1 MQRKLSQTELADKSG
16 VNLKSLSR
24 YELGTSV
31 PPADDLKQLADALQ
45 VSADSLL
52 TDDVAT
58 VKDME
63 LLRKFEVIRQLTGE
77 TRSVVN
83 TFLDSQAFKLACAGR
98 HGCFITWATCFLSWV
113 VGVNGIKMRFN

>member
-1 MQRKLSQTELADKSG
+1 MTIAERIRLIRQQRKLSQTELADRSG

-31 PPADDLKQLADALQ
+31 PPADALKLLA
-45 VSADSLL
+45 
-52 TDDVAT
+52 DDVAT

-63 LLRKFEVIRQLTGE
+63 LLRKFEVIQELTGE

-83 TFLDSQAFKLACAGR
+83 TFLDMVIRDFRTKQAYAQ
-98 HGCFITWATCFLSWV
+98 
-113 VGVNGIKMRFN
+113 